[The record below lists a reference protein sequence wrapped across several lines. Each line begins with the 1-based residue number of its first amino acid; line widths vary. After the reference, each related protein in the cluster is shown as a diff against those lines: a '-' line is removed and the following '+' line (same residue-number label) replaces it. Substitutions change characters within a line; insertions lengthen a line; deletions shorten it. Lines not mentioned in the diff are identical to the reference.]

1 MSTQIGPY
9 TVGAIGLGL
18 MSLTWSGDFVPDEE
32 AFKLIKVAI
41 DNSKS
46 DRVLLNAGAFYGPKT
61 DAYANLK
68 LLRRFFTANPE
79 LKDKVVVNVK
89 GGAVMSEFIAQGFEG
104 GGFRPSATVENLR
117 EDLQAIRRELGS
129 DEGGIDVHVYE
140 PARRDVNVSVEDT
153 VKNLH
158 TLQREG
164 LFQHIALSE
173 VGAET
178 IDTAA
183 RTAKDL
189 GTQIVSVEV
198 EYSPFYTEI
207 EDNGVL
213 QACKKHDIP
222 ILAYSPLGRGFLGG
236 QLKSRS
242 QLEANDPR
250 LHQEQFSEENFPN
263 NVKVAETFA
272 ELATS
277 FNPPITPA
285 QLALAWLV
293 KQGSGKAAI
302 IPIPG
307 SSKASR
313 VEENFG
319 ANDVKLDGA
328 DFKKLS
334 SQIETLKVH
343 GERYNARARSAIPLF
358 A

>member
-1 MSTQIGPY
+1 MFVQIGPY
-9 TVGAIGLGL
+9 PVGPIGLGL
-18 MSLTWSGDFVPDEE
+18 MRLTSGGDFVPDEE
-32 AFKLIKVAI
+32 AFKLIKAAI
-41 DNSKS
+41 DNSKA
-46 DRVLLNAGAFYGPKT
+46 DRVLLNSGAFYGPRD

-68 LLRRFFTANPE
+68 LLRRFFAVHPE

-89 GGAVMSEFIAQGFEG
+89 GGAVMSEFIKQGYA
-104 GGFRPSATVENLR
+104 GFRSLATVENLR

-183 RTAKDL
+183 RTAKEL

-207 EDNGVL
+207 EDNDVL
-213 QACKKHDIP
+213 QACTKHSIP
-222 ILAYSPLGRGFLGG
+222 ILVYIGRGFLGG

-263 NVKVAETFA
+263 NVKVADTFA
-272 ELATS
+272 QLATS

-302 IPIPG
+302 VPIPG
-307 SSKASR
+307 STKASR
-313 VEENFG
+313 AEENFG
-319 ANDVKLDGA
+319 ANGVKLDGA
-328 DFKKLS
+328 DFERLS
-334 SQIETLKVH
+334 TQIETLKVH
-343 GERYNARARSAIPLF
+343 GGRFNAHARAAMPLF
-358 A
+358 G